1 MVTLKHLNPD
11 CSTDEILD
19 VLDEDAGLII
29 DNLIDKDQINKI
41 SADLDPYLQVDVF
54 GRDDFTG
61 FKTKRVGALIAR
73 SKACRDLALHK
84 KINDV
89 SKKYLEPHGWI
100 SITFYFCGLYWA
112 RGVKTN
118 FT

>member
-1 MVTLKHLNPD
+1 MATLKHLNPD

-41 SADLDPYLQVDVF
+41 SADLDPYLKVDVF

-73 SKACRDLALHK
+73 SEACRELALHK
-84 KINDV
+84 KLMKFQKNI
-89 SKKYLEPHGWI
+89 
-100 SITFYFCGLYWA
+100 
-112 RGVKTN
+112 
-118 FT
+118 